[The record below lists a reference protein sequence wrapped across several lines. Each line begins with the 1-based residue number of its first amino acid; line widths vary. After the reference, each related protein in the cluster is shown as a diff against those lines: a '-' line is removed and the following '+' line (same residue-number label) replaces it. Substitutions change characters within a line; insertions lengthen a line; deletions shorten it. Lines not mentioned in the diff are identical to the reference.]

1 MAIWLDQETGEF
13 SSDGNFT
20 STVFE
25 EAGMNTYEFETT
37 VRIMIQGESEEE
49 AHSEVESWLQDNV
62 FDYGSIVEVS

>member
-25 EAGMNTYEFETT
+25 EAGMNTYEFEVP
-37 VRIMIQGESEEE
+37 VRIMIEAENESD
-49 AHSEVESWLQDNV
+49 AYTQVELWLGQNV
-62 FDYGSIVEVS
+62 FEYGQIVEVS

>member
-25 EAGMNTYEFETT
+25 EAGMNTYEFEVI
-37 VRIMIQGESEEE
+37 VRIMLEAENESD
-49 AHSEVESWLQDNV
+49 AYTEVEDWLINNV
-62 FDYGSIVEVS
+62 HDFDSIVEVS